1 MKKVSDEELMNVNGG
16 GFNLGIATGIVGCVA
31 FLIGVFDGIVRPLKC
46 R

>member
-1 MKKVSDEELMNVNGG
+1 MKEINNKELMSIDGG

-46 R
+46 H